1 MLQVDFR
8 ADTLPV
14 VELSDT
20 GLWVA
25 LGQAHGITMSRYRRG
40 KGFRWTGAW
49 KSLALDDPTQAIT
62 VLRWQTD
69 KIIVQRRASEEVH
82 G

>member
-8 ADTLPV
+8 AETLPV
-14 VELSDT
+14 MELTET
-20 GLWVA
+20 GLWIA
-25 LGQAHGITMSRYRRG
+25 LGQAYGITMSRYRRG
-40 KGFRWTGAW
+40 RGFGWTGRW
-49 KSLALDDPTQAIT
+49 KTLALVDPTQAIT

-69 KIIVQRRASEEVH
+69 KIIVQRRESEKTH